1 MSRFDNS
8 YLAESVGYNNGHA
21 RGLEAGIEIGLEDGY
36 TRGWNEATVL
46 GNQAVAEREATID
59 KLYSANERLAAENAQ
74 LRQHIQ
80 LQQEQAHALRA
91 DYEGMRMAFLGA
103 VSIAFPAM
111 KAVAK
116 LPLQERNDVLYQYG
130 RQAFE
135 LQSKEYVVANRFP
148 HDQPLVRKYL
158 PIAHQVFSQ
167 TYAQMQKQKT
177 GPVDK
182 TKDNIKF

>member
-1 MSRFDNS
+1 MSRFSDP
-8 YLAESVGYNNGHA
+8 YLAESVGYSTGHA
-21 RGLEAGIEIGLEDGY
+21 NGLADGIAVGREHGY
-36 TRGWNEATVL
+36 TQGWNEATVI
-46 GNQAVAEREATID
+46 GNSVVAERDNTID
-59 KLYSANERLAAENAQ
+59 KLYAVNERLAAENAKLQ
-74 LRQHIQ
+74 QHIQ
-80 LQQEQAHALRA
+80 LQQEQAQAMRA

-116 LPLQERNDVLYQYG
+116 LPLQERNDVFYQYG

-158 PIAHQVFSQ
+158 PIAHQVFTQ
-167 TYAQMQKQKT
+167 TYAQMKQLT
-177 GPVDK
+177 S
-182 TKDNIKF
+182 TQNAEATA

>member
-1 MSRFDNS
+1 MSRFSDP

-21 RGLEAGIEIGLEDGY
+21 RGLDVGINLGMENGY

-46 GNQAVAEREATID
+46 GNAAVAERDATID

-80 LQQEQAHALRA
+80 LQQEQAQALRA

-103 VSIAFPAM
+103 VSVAFPAM

-116 LPLQERNDVLYQYG
+116 LPVQERNDVLYQYG
-130 RQAFE
+130 RKAVE
-135 LQSKEYVVANRFP
+135 LQSKEYVLANSFP
-148 HDQPLVRKYL
+148 HEQPLVQKYL
-158 PIAHQVFSQ
+158 PIANQVFAQ
-167 TYAQMQKQKT
+167 TYAQMRQLESEQKAEAAA
-177 GPVDK
+177 
-182 TKDNIKF
+182 